1 MSLYANFKVTK
12 ACKAKFSVLA
22 GQSTSLAVLEF
33 HGGGVNPPHTHPR
46 ATELLFMIEGSLEVD
61 LVDTTKK
68 LYIYTQ
74 TLQIGDM
81 FVFPKGLVHYRY
93 NR

>member
-1 MSLYANFKVTK
+1 TK
-12 ACKAKFSVLA
+12 ASKAKFSALA
-22 GQSTSLAVLEF
+22 GQSTSLAVLRIC
-33 HGGGVNPPHTHPR
+33 GGGINPPHTHPR
-46 ATELLFMIEGSLEVD
+46 ATELLFMIEGSLKVD

-81 FVFPKGLVHYRY
+81 FVFQKGLVNYRY
-93 NR
+93 NG